1 MRPVSV
7 RPLAHEAIHTTVIN
21 LLKPLPTG
29 PLLDVPAGEGAL
41 AASLIELG
49 MDVRCCDLYPG
60 IFGLE
65 NVEIKR
71 ADLSDSLPYEDGTF
85 EYVTCIEGLE
95 HIENPHQA
103 IREFAR
109 VLKPGGRII
118 VSIPNILNIEERF
131 KWLFFGYTS
140 HFKPLSSEFLK
151 SAVSNEFEGMQEV
164 ALHINP
170 IAYSEVRYALENS
183 GFSIC
188 GIHRDKPKTNSW
200 AFLPFVWLI
209 RAISATQSTKK
220 QKERWSKELNSNE
233 ILLGGNT
240 LVIEAVKL
248 ETKS

>member
-1 MRPVSV
+1 MRPISV
-7 RPLAHEAIHTTVIN
+7 RPLAHEAIHTTVVN
-21 LLKPLPTG
+21 LLRPFPAG
-29 PLLDVPAGEGAL
+29 SLLDVPAGEGAL

-49 MDVRCCDLYPG
+49 MKVRCCDLYPE

-65 NVEIKR
+65 NVEIKQ
-71 ADLSDSLPYEDGTF
+71 ADLSNSLPYDDGSF
-85 EYVTCIEGLE
+85 DYVTCIEGLE

-109 VLKPGGRII
+109 VIKPGGRII

-131 KWLFFGYTS
+131 KWLFYGYTS

-151 SAVSNEFEGMQEV
+151 GAVAKEFEGKQEI

-170 IAYSEVRYALENS
+170 LAYPEVRFALESS
-183 GFSIC
+183 GFQIS
-188 GIHRDKPKTNSW
+188 GFYRDKPKSNSW

-209 RAISATQSTKK
+209 RAISATQSKTK
-220 QKERWSKELNSNE
+220 QHERWSKELNSNE

-240 LVIEAVKL
+240 LIIEAVKL
-248 ETKS
+248 ETKG